1 VIKAKFVSF
10 DLSFKITHI
19 FKDSKAFKVLLA
31 MRNYPLYLLFFGCLI
46 GGQLLSSPLFAQNG
60 NRPFVVVLD
69 AGHGGKDTGNRG
81 NGYYE
86 KHIALNITKAIGK
99 QLEKTGTMKV
109 LYTRQDDRFIELKN
123 RAKIA
128 NEADADLFVS
138 IHCDAFTS
146 PKAYGAGTFV
156 LGLHRNKDNFRIAQ
170 KENSVIF
177 LEDDYETT
185 YDGFDPNNPES
196 VISLVL
202 MQEAYLGQS
211 IEAAST
217 IQKSFV
223 TNLNRKDRTVKQAG
237 FLVLRETYMPS
248 VLVEV
253 GFLTNK
259 KEGEYL
265 NSKRGQQEMANT
277 IAKAILNYKKQ
288 LDASVRSEEAVPP
301 PPPPTKEPLVNPP
314 KEAKKKTTKK
324 GIVYRVQIAASSK
337 SLPLTKANFK
347 GLNELSKIKSDRL
360 YRYYYGETTR
370 YKTAQK
376 LKEKAVNQGYE
387 HAFIV
392 AFKAGKK
399 IDLQTAISQE

>member
-1 VIKAKFVSF
+1 MFLLVMKNFPP
-10 DLSFKITHI
+10 FKYLRFFCIVFFI
-19 FKDSKAFKVLLA
+19 PLCMLVGQELKDE
-31 MRNYPLYLLFFGCLI
+31 
-46 GGQLLSSPLFAQNG
+46 
-60 NRPFVVVLD
+60 FVVVLD

-86 KHIALNITKAIGK
+86 KHIALNITKLIGSKLQK
-99 QLEKTGTMKV
+99 QKNIKV
-109 LYTRQDDRFIELKN
+109 IFTRKDDRFIELKN

-128 NEADADLFVS
+128 NQADADLFIS

-156 LGLHRNKDNFRIAQ
+156 LGLHRTKDNFRIAQ

-196 VISLVL
+196 VISLLL
-202 MQEAYLGQS
+202 MQEAYQGQS

-217 IQKSFV
+217 IQRSFI
-223 TNLNRKDRTVKQAG
+223 TNLKRKDRTVKQAG

-259 KEGEYL
+259 KEGQYL
-265 NSKRGQQEMANT
+265 NSKKGQQEMANT
-277 IAKAILNYKKQ
+277 ITKAILNYRNQ
-288 LDASVRSEEAVPP
+288 LAASVSVTGVDRVMTDKVIESNAKKVEN
-301 PPPPTKEPLVNPP
+301 K
-314 KEAKKKTTKK
+314 KEAPLKKASAKA
-324 GIVYRVQIAASSK
+324 IVFKVQIAASTR
-337 SLPLTKANFK
+337 SLELTKSKFK
-347 GLNELSKIKSDRL
+347 GLKELSVQKSEKL
-360 YRYYYGETTR
+360 YRYFYGQASH
-370 YKTAQK
+370 YKAAER
-376 LKEKAVNQGYE
+376 LKKSAVKAGYD

-392 AFKAGKK
+392 AFKAGVK
-399 IDLQTAISQE
+399 INIADAISQK